1 MIAHFI
7 AGALFPFEEY
17 LYNKYESIFYNPVL
31 PEPFCRSICEALL
44 CGMKIISSSSKMIG
58 CLNELESVG
67 QEKFKINCEN
77 AAQIFWEKT

>member
-1 MIAHFI
+1 M
-7 AGALFPFEEY
+7 PN

-44 CGMKIISSSSKMIG
+44 CGMKILSSSSKMIG

-67 QEKFKINCEN
+67 EEKFKFNCEN
-77 AAQIFWEKT
+77 ATQIFWEKT